1 MNAELDDVRRK
12 VWIGNRA
19 LHRLG
24 LATGITAGLG
34 HCSMRLPSD
43 PDRFMVKGR
52 EMEVDALAVL
62 RQDDIITCNLDGFLV
77 DGKPGLTQVSE
88 VMIHACIYKLR
99 PDVHS
104 IVHVHPRFT
113 VLLSTLNVDMTP
125 SGNSGNELVRSPL
138 PVYPHMKT
146 IQSEAEGM
154 EVATTLGDGRAVLL
168 RGHGAVTVG
177 NNVSQSVMAMAQ
189 LEEQAQ
195 VNYYAYCAEGADHTH
210 LSEAEMSEVTNRVPI
225 WELPHF
231 REVLRGR
238 ERQRDGVWAY
248 HEMLATTELFDT

>member
-62 RQDDIITCNLDGFLV
+62 RQDDIITCNLDGYMV

-99 PDVHS
+99 PDVQS
-104 IVHVHPRFT
+104 VVHVHPRFT
-113 VLLSTLNVDMTP
+113 VLLSTLNVADDAQRQLWQRAGAATP
-125 SGNSGNELVRSPL
+125 ARLPAHEDDSERSGGHGGRYHAGRQARRPAQGPRRRHGRQQRLAVRHGHGPARGAGAG
-138 PVYPHMKT
+138 
-146 IQSEAEGM
+146 Q
-154 EVATTLGDGRAVLL
+154 LL
-168 RGHGAVTVG
+168 R
-177 NNVSQSVMAMAQ
+177 
-189 LEEQAQ
+189 L
-195 VNYYAYCAEGADHTH
+195 
-210 LSEAEMSEVTNRVPI
+210 
-225 WELPHF
+225 
-231 REVLRGR
+231 LR
-238 ERQRDGVWAY
+238 
-248 HEMLATTELFDT
+248 